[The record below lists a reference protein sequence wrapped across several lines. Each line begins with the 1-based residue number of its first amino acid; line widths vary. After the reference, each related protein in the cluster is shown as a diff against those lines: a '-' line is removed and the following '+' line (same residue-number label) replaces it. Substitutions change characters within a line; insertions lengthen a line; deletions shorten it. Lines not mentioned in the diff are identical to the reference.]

1 MKLQVLLIKNFLR
14 WTLKKDD
21 NYYLQVFLKGCK
33 YIEKKVI
40 RHINDNLSDFPYS
53 DESNDEQIKAI
64 RLMVFERTILKLY
77 FLKELF

>member
-64 RLMVFERTILKLY
+64 RLMVFERTILKMY
-77 FLKELF
+77 FLKKLF

>member
-64 RLMVFERTILKLY
+64 RLMVFERTILKMY